1 MDINHKG
8 IITTGEKEAGHKA
21 GEKVEGIKQFFKD
34 YAKVKKYDMAV
45 AMKKMKK
52 SKNCYLFLAPY
63 AILFTLFYVA
73 PVVISIF
80 FSFTYYNILEKPRFI
95 GLQNYMALF
104 LQDDIF
110 LTSIKNTLLLAIVTG
125 PLGYIMSFLFA
136 WLINELPRWVRT
148 IAVVVFYAPSIAGNC
163 YVIFSVF
170 FRGDAYGYA
179 NAFLM
184 NIGVLD
190 KPILWL
196 TDPKYMLPICML
208 VILWMSLGTGFL
220 SFVAGLQGVDK
231 SQYEAGYMDGVK
243 SRWQELWFITLPNM
257 KPMLMFGAVMSITQ
271 AFSVCD
277 VTMTLCGYPSTDY
290 AARTIVTHLFDYGFT
305 RFEMGYACAIATI
318 LFLIMIV
325 CNKFIQSLLNRVG
338 T

>member
-1 MDINHKG
+1 M
-8 IITTGEKEAGHKA
+8 KE
-21 GEKVEGIKQFFKD
+21 
-34 YAKVKKYDMAV
+34 YWKKYFVLRKHNTQV
-45 AMKKMKK
+45 AWKKASK
-52 SKNCYLFLAPY
+52 SKMCYLFLLPY
-63 AILFTLFYVA
+63 ALLFTLFYVA

-80 FSFTYYNILEKPRFI
+80 YSFTYYNILESPRFI
-95 GLQNYMALF
+95 GLQNYISLI
-104 LQDDIF
+104 LEDDIF
-110 LTSIKNTLLLAIVTG
+110 LIGLKNTFLIAVVTG

-136 WLINELPRWVRT
+136 WLINELPRWVRSV
-148 IAVVVFYAPSIAGNC
+148 AVVVFYAPSIAGNC

-170 FRGDAYGYA
+170 FRGDAYGYV

-184 NIGVLD
+184 NLGIID
-190 KPILWL
+190 KPVLWFINP
-196 TDPKYMLPICML
+196 DYMLPICML

-220 SFVAGLQGVDK
+220 SFVAGLQGVDR
-231 SQYEAGYMDGVK
+231 SQFEAGYMDGIK
-243 SRWQELWFITLPNM
+243 NRWQELWYITLPNM

-277 VTMTLCGYPSTDY
+277 VTMALCGYPSTDY

-318 LFLIMIV
+318 LFLIMIL
-325 CNKFIQSLLNRVG
+325 CEKAIQSLLRRVG